1 MHRTN
6 FLPYFSHG
14 EKEMVIFEANVR
26 EFAHNLCNTGLL
38 IYIPMNDSVDYWDT
52 LFYNMSSR
60 VSWGGLKRP
69 CFV

>member
-38 IYIPMNDSVDYWDT
+38 IYIPMNGSFDYWDT
-52 LFYNMSSR
+52 LHSTACPH
-60 VSWGGLKRP
+60 VSTG
-69 CFV
+69 VD

>member
-1 MHRTN
+1 
-6 FLPYFSHG
+6 
-14 EKEMVIFEANVR
+14 MVIFEANVR

-60 VSWGGLKRP
+60 VNWGGLKRP